1 MFVSKLDNSV
11 NYLEVKRIDA
21 FDLSKESNLYQI
33 EIYLGDTCH
42 SGHYLILLT
51 QFQMFAP

>member
-11 NYLEVKRIDA
+11 NYLKLKRIDA